1 MHIHVHIHARMLRTC
16 ALPYQPKLRSIWKN
30 SMVCALCG
38 EWITHQY
45 LRWNKNSTHTLCF
58 VDGIR
63 IPDTMLW
70 LSYDGWF
77 FVCQD
82 CQYKSHVALRATVD
96 TELWRPR
103 CWICHC
109 HRMAA
114 LLDLRAA
121 VDTDES
127 LPGDRC
133 QTHCSIPDY
142 SELG

>member
-1 MHIHVHIHARMLRTC
+1 
-16 ALPYQPKLRSIWKN
+16 
-30 SMVCALCG
+30 
-38 EWITHQY
+38 
-45 LRWNKNSTHTLCF
+45 
-58 VDGIR
+58 
-63 IPDTMLW
+63 MLW

-82 CQYKSHVALRATVD
+82 CQYKSHVA
-96 TELWRPR
+96 
-103 CWICHC
+103 
-109 HRMAA
+109 
-114 LLDLRAA
+114 LRAA